1 MSPVR
6 PQEASSADPSA
17 DRMGTEPVL
26 RLLVSFSL
34 PCIIGMLV
42 NALYNIVDRIFVG
55 QGVGEQA
62 IAATTVAFPLMLA
75 LISFSVLV
83 GVGANTLFSIRLGE
97 GDREATEV
105 ILGNALSLLILCP
118 LVAFIPLVVW
128 LDPLLRFLGASEEVL
143 PMARTYSLVILAA
156 APVGTAGMG
165 LSHFIRSDGH
175 PRAAM
180 VSMLIGGILNTVLDP
195 LFIFAFRWGIAGAA
209 WATVISQLASFAYC
223 MAYFLSPRFPSTP
236 LRRRALRLRWRTVV
250 GPFLAMGFAP
260 CAMNLANSL
269 LNIVLN
275 KSLVHYGG
283 DTALAVMGILASYM
297 GIIFTPVFGLMQGAQ
312 PLMGYN
318 YGARHLRRVRGF
330 FWGTFWI
337 STAVLCVGTVLSQA
351 FPRLLLRCF
360 VREPD
365 GALLGLGVRCLR
377 LYTMAFP
384 LIGFHICSGNLF
396 QSMGRPVVAS
406 VLSLSRQVLL
416 FIPCLVLLPLAWGLD
431 GVFLA
436 GPASDVL
443 SFLLAV
449 GLAWPILRGLR
460 RGE

>member
-1 MSPVR
+1 MSPAL
-6 PQEASSADPSA
+6 PETPSA
-17 DRMGTEPVL
+17 EPSAARMGTEPVL

-97 GDREATEV
+97 GDREATEM
-105 ILGNALSLLILCP
+105 ILGNAFSLLILCP
-118 LVAFIPLVVW
+118 LLAFIPLVLW
-128 LDPLLRFLGASEEVL
+128 LDPLLRFLGASEEIL
-143 PMARTYSLVILAA
+143 PMSRTYALIIMAA
-156 APVGTAGMG
+156 APVGTASMG

-180 VSMLIGGILNTVLDP
+180 VSMLIGGILNTLLDP
-195 LFIFAFRWGIAGAA
+195 LFIFVFRWGIAGAA
-209 WATVISQLASFAYC
+209 WATAISQLVSFAYC
-223 MAYFLSPRFPSTP
+223 MTYFLSPRFPSTP
-236 LRRRALRLRWRTVV
+236 LRRRALRPRWRGIV

-260 CAMNLANSL
+260 CAMSLANSL

-283 DTALAVMGILASYM
+283 DMALTVMGILASYM

-318 YGARHLRRVRGF
+318 YGARKPRRVLGF
-330 FWGTFWI
+330 FWAIFAI
-337 STAVLCVGTVLSQA
+337 STAILCLGTVLSQV

-365 GALLGLGVRCLR
+365 GELLDLGVRCLR

-384 LIGFHICSGNLF
+384 LIGFHICAGNLF

-406 VLSLSRQVLL
+406 ILSLSRQVLL
-416 FIPCLVLLPLAWGLD
+416 FIPCLILLPLAWGLD

-449 GLAWPILRGLR
+449 GMAWPILRNLR
-460 RGE
+460 RSE